1 MITIK
6 RGLDIPILGAP
17 EQKIGD
23 RVPVKRVA
31 LVAADYVGM
40 KPTMEVVEG
49 DDVKLGQ
56 VLFTDKKIEGVRYTA
71 PASGRVVEVN
81 RGEKRR
87 FLSVVIEQTG
97 DDEQLTF
104 PTFGDR
110 NLATLARDDVKN
122 NLLESGLWTA
132 LRERPF
138 SKVAHPLHAPHSI
151 FVTAMDTHPLAV
163 DPQLVI
169 AEHEADFEFGLRV
182 LSRLT
187 EGAIHVCKA
196 PAAVIP
202 GGGVD
207 RVRQHEFAGPHPA
220 GLPGTHIHFLDPVG
234 PRKQVWYI
242 GYQDVIAIGKLF
254 TTGRLWMHRVVSIAG
269 PAVKQPRIIRTQVG
283 ASITELLAGQ
293 LTGDDVRVVS
303 GSVLAGRTAA
313 PPTDY
318 LGRYHVQ
325 ISALEEGRQREFL
338 GWQMPGANKFSIT
351 RLFASSLLPGKR
363 FNITTSL
370 GGSRRAM
377 VPIGSYEKVMPL
389 DILPTQLLRSLITH
403 DTEQAQLLG
412 ALELDEEDV
421 ALCTFVCPGKYEY
434 GDLLRENLST
444 IEREG

>member
-23 RVPVKRVA
+23 RVAVKHVA
-31 LVAADYVGM
+31 LLGDDYVGM
-40 KPTMEVVEG
+40 KPTMEVNEG
-49 DDVKLGQ
+49 DTVKLGQ
-56 VLFTDKKIEGVRYTA
+56 VLFSDKKTAGIRYTA
-71 PASGRVVEVN
+71 PASGRVVEIN

-87 FLSVVIEQTG
+87 FRSLVIELTG
-97 DDEQLTF
+97 SEEEVTF
-104 PTFGDR
+104 PTYSDR
-110 NLATLARDDVKN
+110 ALAALSRDDVRN

-132 LRERPF
+132 IRERPY
-138 SKVAHPLHAPHSI
+138 SKVADPLYSPPSI
-151 FVTAMDTHPLAV
+151 FVTAIDTHPLAV

-169 AEHEADFEFGLRV
+169 AEHEADFENGLRA

-187 EGAIHVCKA
+187 DGSVFVCQAPGAKRLGTGIE
-196 PAAVIP
+196 
-202 GGGVD
+202 
-207 RVRQHEFAGPHPA
+207 RVKVEEFSGPHPA
-220 GLPGTHIHFLDPVG
+220 GLPGTHIHFLDPAG
-234 PRKQVWYI
+234 PRKRLWYV

-254 TTGRLWMHRVVSIAG
+254 TTGRLWMQRVVSLAG
-269 PAVKQPRIIRTQVG
+269 PAVKQPTILRTQVG
-283 ASITELLAGQ
+283 ASIAELTAGQ
-293 LTGDDVRVVS
+293 LNAGEVRVIS
-303 GSVLAGRTAA
+303 GSVLAGRTAVS
-313 PPTDY
+313 PTNY
-318 LGRYHVQ
+318 LGRYHLQ

-338 GWQMPGANKFSIT
+338 GWQMPGVNKFSVT
-351 RLFASSLLPGKR
+351 RLFASSLFSGKR
-363 FNITTSL
+363 FNITTTL

-377 VPIGSYEKVMPL
+377 VPIGSYERVMPL

-421 ALCTFVCPGKYEY
+421 ALCTFVCPGKYDY